1 MHGVFEFGDVGVL
14 RNVVDR
20 CGGQTEADLAVLFV
34 VQIDEAMPD
43 IHRSERILRVVVV
56 ELIEPRRIREGGFY
70 FQTVAARPIAGDL
83 GRTFETEARRLV
95 VVVDAGI
102 GVRFYVVIPPQNGAV
117 ALSIDRDR
125 DFFIAL
131 RTVVASSSAT
141 LSSRSEQQSPPR
153 SAAFAGLCV
162 YVPINKAAPAATSRR
177 EHGPRPHIMIHPLF
191 DVVTL
196 QNR

>member
-83 GRTFETEARRLV
+83 GRTFQTEARRLV

-117 ALSIDRDR
+117 DLSIEGDR

-131 RTVVASSSAT
+131 ADGGRLELSNPILKIGAAIAAKIGGFRGRMRVCAIRPRRQRRVGASTV
-141 LSSRSEQQSPPR
+141 P
-153 SAAFAGLCV
+153 
-162 YVPINKAAPAATSRR
+162 VPIP
-177 EHGPRPHIMIHPLF
+177 
-191 DVVTL
+191 
-196 QNR
+196 